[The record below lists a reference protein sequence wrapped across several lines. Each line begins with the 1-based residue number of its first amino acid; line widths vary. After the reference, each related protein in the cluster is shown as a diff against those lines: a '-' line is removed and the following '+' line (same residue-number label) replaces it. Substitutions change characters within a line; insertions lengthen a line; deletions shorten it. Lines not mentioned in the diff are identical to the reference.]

1 MEGAMAV
8 SLKVNGRTH
17 VVDVAS
23 DTPLLYVLRDELEL
37 NAAKFGC
44 GLAQCGACTITVD
57 GAMVRSC
64 ITPLATVEGREILTV
79 EGLGTPDHPHPLQ
92 TAFIAEQ
99 AAQCGYC
106 IAGMIMAAHAI
117 LVANPHASD
126 MEIREQMAGNL
137 CRCGTQ
143 LRILRAIKRAQKEM
157 GT

>member
-1 MEGAMAV
+1 MGALYRV
-8 SLKVNGRTH
+8 L
-17 VVDVAS
+17 
-23 DTPLLYVLRDELEL
+23 TPL
-37 NAAKFGC
+37 
-44 GLAQCGACTITVD
+44 GLSA
-57 GAMVRSC
+57 RSRY
-64 ITPLATVEGREILTV
+64 TT
-79 EGLGTPDHPHPLQ
+79 LQ
-92 TAFIAEQ
+92 AAFIAEQ